1 MDWSE
6 KRERGRIGTVQALV
20 LRAEK
25 TPQDFYK
32 AFSIDVS
39 EENIG
44 FETEAPLAIGERI
57 RLELTTKSQTVV
69 VDAVVLRKHQKHFGC
84 RFVDDDKEKAYNFF
98 STTTKQRKK

>member
-25 TPQDFYK
+25 MPQDVYK

-57 RLELTTKSQTVV
+57 RLELTTKSKTVV
-69 VDAVVLRKHQKHFGC
+69 VDAVVLRNHQKHFGC
-84 RFVDDDKEKAYNFF
+84 KFVDDDKKKAYNFF
-98 STTTKQRKK
+98 STTTKHRKK

>member
-20 LRAEK
+20 LRTQK
-25 TPQDFYK
+25 TPQDAYK

-44 FETEAPLAIGERI
+44 FETDAPLTIGERI
-57 RLELTTKSQTVV
+57 RLELTTKNQTVV
-69 VDAVVLRKHQKHFGC
+69 VDAVVLRNQQKHFGC
-84 RFVDDDKEKAYNFF
+84 RFVDDDREKAYKFF
-98 STTTKQRKK
+98 TTTTKQRKK